1 MEINALVLGLLIL
14 TFIAGGFAGWL
25 LRRPKTI
32 AVAPPNVEREKTLAE
47 ARHQGL
53 LNDLEQHL
61 LQDSNKH
68 LLSSRTISQR
78 SLAELRGETRLE
90 ITEDMD
96 DTDSLKPPRDYADSR
111 GQLL

>member
-1 MEINALVLGLLIL
+1 MEVNALVLGLLIL

-61 LQDSNKH
+61 SETQKALVELADHQSA
-68 LLSSRTISQR
+68 LA
-78 SLAELRGETRLE
+78 AELRGETRPG
-90 ITEDMD
+90 TTKRMD
-96 DTDSLKPPRDYADSR
+96 DTDPLKPPRDYADSR

>member
-1 MEINALVLGLLIL
+1 MEVNGLMLGSLIL
-14 TFIAGGFAGWL
+14 TFVAGGFAGWL
-25 LRRPKTI
+25 LRQPKTI
-32 AVAPPNVEREKTLAE
+32 SVAPPNVEREKTLAE

-61 LQDSNKH
+61 SKTQQALIEIANHQSA
-68 LLSSRTISQR
+68 LA
-78 SLAELRGETRLE
+78 AELRGETRLE

-96 DTDSLKPPRDYADSR
+96 DTDPIKPPRDYADSR

>member
-1 MEINALVLGLLIL
+1 VELNALILGSFIL
-14 TFIAGGFAGWL
+14 TFAAGGFAGWF

-61 LQDSNKH
+61 SKTQQALIELADHQSA
-68 LLSSRTISQR
+68 LA
-78 SLAELRGETRLE
+78 AELRGETRLE
-90 ITEDMD
+90 ISEDMD

>member
-1 MEINALVLGLLIL
+1 MELNVLTLGSLIL
-14 TFIAGGFAGWL
+14 TFAAGGFAGWF

-53 LNDLEQHL
+53 LNDVEQHL
-61 LQDSNKH
+61 SETQQALIELANHQSA
-68 LLSSRTISQR
+68 LA
-78 SLAELRGETRLE
+78 AELRGETRLE
-90 ITEDMD
+90 ISEDMD

>member
-1 MEINALVLGLLIL
+1 MEVNGLIVGSLIL
-14 TFIAGGFAGWL
+14 TFVAGGFAGWL
-25 LRRPKTI
+25 LRQPKTI

-61 LQDSNKH
+61 SKTQQALIEIANHQSA
-68 LLSSRTISQR
+68 LA
-78 SLAELRGETRLE
+78 AELRGETRLE

-96 DTDSLKPPRDYADSR
+96 DTDPIKPPRDYADSR

>member
-1 MEINALVLGLLIL
+1 MEVNGLMLGSLIL
-14 TFIAGGFAGWL
+14 TFAAGGFAGWL

-53 LNDLEQHL
+53 LNNLEQHL
-61 LQDSNKH
+61 SKTQQALIEIANHQSA
-68 LLSSRTISQR
+68 LA
-78 SLAELRGETRLE
+78 AELRGETRLE

-96 DTDSLKPPRDYADSR
+96 DTDPIKPPRDYADSR